1 LGKLV
6 NDFGQAQ
13 IKALGYEKR
22 GAFIQEE
29 LYLLKSYP

>member
-6 NDFGQAQ
+6 THCGLAE
-13 IKALGYEKR
+13 IKALGYETR
-22 GAFIQEE
+22 GAFIQGK